1 MQRNRYL
8 LAALGLA
15 LTFWLT
21 VKLRQPPEPEIL
33 PTARSDYL
41 LENFDLLVMDPQ
53 GNPSF
58 RLQSPFLE
66 KNPTD
71 ESLDIRSPHLTL
83 FEAGEVTW
91 QMQSDNAWINRE
103 GDIIKMPGP
112 VKLASE
118 ITPKTIVNTADVTV
132 KPRDH
137 QASSDAAVEVI
148 RSDMR
153 SEGVGFQVDLSRQQF
168 DILSQVEGYYEPP
181 T

>member
-1 MQRNRYL
+1 MQRYRFW

-15 LTFWLT
+15 FTFWLT
-21 VKLRQPPEPEIL
+21 AKLRQPPEAEIL
-33 PTARSDYL
+33 PQARSDYL
-41 LENFDLLVMDPQ
+41 LEDFDLIVMDPQ

-66 KNPTD
+66 KSPED

-83 FEAGEVTW
+83 FEAGKVTW
-91 QMQSDNAWINRE
+91 QMQSEKAWINRE
-103 GDIIKMPGP
+103 GDTIKMPGP

-118 ITPKTIVNTADVTV
+118 LTPKTIVNTADVTV

-137 QASSDAAVEVI
+137 QASSAAAVEVI

-153 SEGVGFQVDLSRQQF
+153 SEGIGFEVDLSRQQF